1 MIIAT
6 ALDPVSGV

>member
-6 ALDPVSGV
+6 ALRHWLD

>member
-6 ALDPVSGV
+6 ATTIKVKT